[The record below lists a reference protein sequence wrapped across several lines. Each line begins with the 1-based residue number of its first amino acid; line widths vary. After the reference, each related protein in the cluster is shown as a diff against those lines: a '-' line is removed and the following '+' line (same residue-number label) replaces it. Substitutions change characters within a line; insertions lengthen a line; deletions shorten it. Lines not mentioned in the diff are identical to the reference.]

1 METLIDV
8 SSSGREEVPF
18 PTQRIG
24 LDRGVCDAASG
35 DARPS
40 IAAYVLGEATQRH
53 SSRGNFHLIS
63 IRSCHER

>member
-8 SSSGREEVPF
+8 SSSGREEDPF

-24 LDRGVCDAASG
+24 LDRGVCDATSG

-40 IAAYVLGEATQRH
+40 IAAYSWARPPNGIRAAVT
-53 SSRGNFHLIS
+53 S
-63 IRSCHER
+63 I